1 MVSTY
6 STRNGIEKPSLNMYK
21 NTWGDQMNENFDILD
36 RALDGS
42 VTKSASATLSSTDGA
57 DNEHISRIIIHTGTV
72 GVGTITLGGVEKWYI
87 VRNTG
92 TKRCVVTN
100 GGTTVTVPPGVSAV
114 VYTDGTDCYFI
125 SGKRMWSLLQTQATT
140 SGTSITFGGSTVD
153 LEHYDELLL
162 RVEGVSHA
170 SGSPSDFRIGVDTS
184 PGSWFTFGSFGASAT
199 LYGSIRIVGHV
210 YESVSGSGPFGGMIS
225 GAVADL
231 AAAGVG
237 ATGIG
242 NIPFRMSSIGMDIT
256 LDFGGATFDAGS
268 IKLYGR

>member
-125 SGKRMWSLLQTQATT
+125 SGKRMWSLLQTNTTT
-140 SGTSITFGGSTVD
+140 SGTSSTLGSTLD
-153 LEHYDELLL
+153 LEHYDELLI
-162 RVEGVSHA
+162 RIDGVSHS
-170 SGSPSDFRIGVDTS
+170 SGSPADFRVGIEATPS
-184 PGSWFTFGSFGASAT
+184 AWFTLGTFDASAT
-199 LYGSIRIVGHV
+199 LCGALRIVGHV
-210 YESVSGSGPFGGMIS
+210 YDSVTESGASGGFIS
-225 GAVADL
+225 GGVANLSSTAV
-231 AAAGVG
+231 GT
-237 ATGIG
+237 TGIG
-242 NIPFRMSSIGMDIT
+242 NIPFSTSDRGPPIKF
-256 LDFGGATFDAGS
+256 DFNGATFDAGT